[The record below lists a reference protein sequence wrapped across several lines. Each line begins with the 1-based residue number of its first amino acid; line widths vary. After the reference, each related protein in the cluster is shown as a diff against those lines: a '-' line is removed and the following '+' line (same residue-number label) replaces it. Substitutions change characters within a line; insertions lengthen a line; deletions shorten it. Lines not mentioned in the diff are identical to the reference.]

1 MDYNV
6 KPMIHRFRQNNMNI
20 VMDVNSGIVHVV
32 DDVTYK
38 VLEYYN
44 GTNRQM
50 VLANMGSEYEES
62 ELNEVMDDL
71 DELIK
76 KEVLFA
82 PMDPNYKMAIEDR
95 PIIKALC
102 INIAHDCNL
111 RCKYCFAGQG
121 GYGQWRMLMSFDVAR
136 RAVDF
141 LIAHSGPREHCE
153 LDFFGGEPLMNWHVV
168 QQTVDYVHNQEKKHH
183 KKIKMSLTT
192 NGMLLDE
199 EKTKYLTDNHISL
212 ILSLDGRKE
221 MHDRMRPDVNNEGT
235 YDQIVKN
242 LQYCIAHR
250 NGEEYYVRGTFTRH
264 NLDFTTDVEDMLDHG
279 FPAVSMEPVVG
290 DDSAKYSIKESDL
303 PRVKEEYDRL
313 AQLFIQREEEGRPFF
328 FFHFNM
334 DLWKGP
340 CLPKRLRGCG
350 AGHEYLAVVPNG
362 DIYPCHQFVGREGY
376 VVGNVYE
383 GLKNMKMMH
392 DFRMNHVFSKP
403 ECVDCWAK
411 FFCSGGCHA
420 NNEAYAG
427 DIIGVFDPGIFSIG
441 DTLCSPSKKF
451 KFEGIPTFAPEHF
464 ARVRPVDTMKR
475 KQFVKGVTQIAQEG
489 AIQVFKENHVGME
502 EIIVGV
508 VGVLQF
514 EVLEYRLKN

>member
-6 KPMIHRFRQNNMNI
+6 KPMIHRFQQNGMNI

-38 VLEYYN
+38 VLAYYN
-44 GTNRQM
+44 GTNRGM
-50 VLANMGSEYEES
+50 VLANLAKDYEEA

-71 DELIK
+71 DELIA

-82 PMDPNYKMAIEDR
+82 PMDKNYKMAIEDR

-111 RCKYCFAGQG
+111 RCQYCFAGQG

-168 QQTVDYVHNQEKKHH
+168 QQTIDYVHKQEKKHG

-192 NGMLLDE
+192 NGLLLDK
-199 EKTKYLTDNHISL
+199 EKVKYLTDNHISL

-221 MHDRMRPDVNNEGT
+221 MHDRMRPGVHGEGT
-235 YDQIVKN
+235 YDEIVKN
-242 LQYCIAHR
+242 LQYCVANR
-250 NGEEYYVRGTFTRH
+250 KGEEYYVRGTFTRY
-264 NLDFTTDVEDMLDHG
+264 NMDFMTDVIDMIDKG

-290 DDSAKYSIKESDL
+290 EDTADYSIKEEDL
-303 PRVKEEYDRL
+303 PRVKAEYDRL
-313 AQLFIQREEEGRPFF
+313 AKLFIAREEEGRPFF

-376 VVGNVYE
+376 VIGNVYE
-383 GLKNMKMMH
+383 GLKNFKMMR

-420 NNEAYAG
+420 NNEAFAG
-427 DIIGVFDPGIFSIG
+427 DIHKPFYITCEIQKKRVECAMMIQAYNEMKKPKVMAQPG
-441 DTLCSPSKKF
+441 TYQAKK
-451 KFEGIPTFAPEHF
+451 EA
-464 ARVRPVDTMKR
+464 
-475 KQFVKGVTQIAQEG
+475 
-489 AIQVFKENHVGME
+489 ME
-502 EIIVGV
+502 E
-508 VGVLQF
+508 
-514 EVLEYRLKN
+514 K

>member
-6 KPMIHRFRQNNMNI
+6 KPMIHRFQQNGMNI

-38 VLEYYN
+38 VLAYYN
-44 GTNRQM
+44 GTNRGM
-50 VLANMGSEYEES
+50 VLANLAKDYEEA

-71 DELIK
+71 DELIA

-82 PMDPNYKMAIEDR
+82 PMDKNYKMAIEDR

-111 RCKYCFAGQG
+111 RCQYCFAGQG

-168 QQTVDYVHNQEKKHH
+168 QQTIDYVHKQGKKHG

-192 NGMLLDE
+192 NGLLLDK
-199 EKTKYLTDNHISL
+199 EKVKYLTDNHISL

-221 MHDRMRPDVNNEGT
+221 MHDRMRPGVHGEGT
-235 YDQIVKN
+235 YDEIVKN
-242 LQYCIAHR
+242 LQYCVANR
-250 NGEEYYVRGTFTRH
+250 KGEEYYVRGTFTRY
-264 NLDFTTDVEDMLDHG
+264 NMDFTTDVIDMIDKG

-290 DDSAKYSIKESDL
+290 EDTADYSIKEEDL
-303 PRVKEEYDRL
+303 PRVKAEYDRL
-313 AQLFIQREEEGRPFF
+313 AKLFIAREEEGRPFF

-376 VVGNVYE
+376 VIGNVYE
-383 GLKNMKMMH
+383 GLKNFKMMR

-420 NNEAYAG
+420 NNEAFAG
-427 DIIGVFDPGIFSIG
+427 DIHKPFYITCEIQKKRVECAMMIQAYNEMKKPKVMAQPG
-441 DTLCSPSKKF
+441 TYQAKK
-451 KFEGIPTFAPEHF
+451 EA
-464 ARVRPVDTMKR
+464 
-475 KQFVKGVTQIAQEG
+475 
-489 AIQVFKENHVGME
+489 ME
-502 EIIVGV
+502 E
-508 VGVLQF
+508 
-514 EVLEYRLKN
+514 K

>member
-6 KPMIHRFRQNNMNI
+6 KPMIHRFQQNGMNI

-38 VLEYYN
+38 VLAYYN
-44 GTNRQM
+44 GTNRGM
-50 VLANMGSEYEES
+50 VLANLVKDYEEA

-71 DELIK
+71 DELIA

-82 PMDPNYKMAIEDR
+82 PMDKNYKMAIEDR

-111 RCKYCFAGQG
+111 RCQYCVAGQG
-121 GYGQWRMLMSFDVAR
+121 GYGQWRRLMSFDVAR

-168 QQTVDYVHNQEKKHH
+168 QQTIDYVHKQEKKHG

-192 NGMLLDE
+192 NGLLLDK
-199 EKTKYLTDNHISL
+199 EKVKYLTDNHISL

-221 MHDRMRPDVNNEGT
+221 MHDRMRPGVHGEGT
-235 YDQIVKN
+235 YDEIVKN
-242 LQYCIAHR
+242 LQYCVANR
-250 NGEEYYVRGTFTRH
+250 KGEEYYVRGTFTRY
-264 NLDFTTDVEDMLDHG
+264 NMDFTTDVIDMIDKG

-290 DDSAKYSIKESDL
+290 EDTADYSIKEEDL
-303 PRVKEEYDRL
+303 PRVKAEYDRL
-313 AQLFIQREEEGRPFF
+313 AKLFIAREEEGRPFF

-376 VVGNVYE
+376 VIGNVYE
-383 GLKNMKMMH
+383 GLKNFKMMR

-420 NNEAYAG
+420 NNEAFAG
-427 DIIGVFDPGIFSIG
+427 DIHKPFHITCEIQKKRVECAMMIQAYNEMKKPKVMAQPG
-441 DTLCSPSKKF
+441 TYQAKK
-451 KFEGIPTFAPEHF
+451 EA
-464 ARVRPVDTMKR
+464 
-475 KQFVKGVTQIAQEG
+475 
-489 AIQVFKENHVGME
+489 ME
-502 EIIVGV
+502 E
-508 VGVLQF
+508 
-514 EVLEYRLKN
+514 K

>member
-6 KPMIHRFRQNNMNI
+6 KPMIHRFQQNGMNI

-38 VLEYYN
+38 VLAYYN
-44 GTNRQM
+44 GTNRGM
-50 VLANMGSEYEES
+50 VLANLAKDYEEA

-71 DELIK
+71 DELIA

-82 PMDPNYKMAIEDR
+82 PMDKNYKMAIEDR

-111 RCKYCFAGQG
+111 RCQYCFAGQG

-168 QQTVDYVHNQEKKHH
+168 QQTIDYVHKQEKKHG

-192 NGMLLDE
+192 NGLLLDK
-199 EKTKYLTDNHISL
+199 EKVKYLTDNHISL

-221 MHDRMRPDVNNEGT
+221 MHDRMRPGVHGEGT
-235 YDQIVKN
+235 YDEIVKN
-242 LQYCIAHR
+242 LQYCVANR
-250 NGEEYYVRGTFTRH
+250 KGEEYYVRGTFTRY
-264 NLDFTTDVEDMLDHG
+264 NMDFTTDVIDMIDKG
-279 FPAVSMEPVVG
+279 FQAVSMEPVVG
-290 DDSAKYSIKESDL
+290 EDTADYSIKEEDL
-303 PRVKEEYDRL
+303 PRVKAEYDRL
-313 AQLFIQREEEGRPFF
+313 AKLFIAREEEGRPFF

-362 DIYPCHQFVGREGY
+362 EIYPCHQFVGREGY
-376 VVGNVYE
+376 VIGNVYE
-383 GLKNMKMMH
+383 GLKNFKMMR

-420 NNEAYAG
+420 NNEAFAG
-427 DIIGVFDPGIFSIG
+427 DIHKPYHITCEIQKKRVECAMMIQAYNEMKKPKVMAQPG
-441 DTLCSPSKKF
+441 TYQAKK
-451 KFEGIPTFAPEHF
+451 EA
-464 ARVRPVDTMKR
+464 
-475 KQFVKGVTQIAQEG
+475 
-489 AIQVFKENHVGME
+489 ME
-502 EIIVGV
+502 E
-508 VGVLQF
+508 
-514 EVLEYRLKN
+514 K

>member
-6 KPMIHRFRQNNMNI
+6 KPMIHRFQQNGMNI

-38 VLEYYN
+38 VLAYYN
-44 GTNRQM
+44 GTNRGM
-50 VLANMGSEYEES
+50 VLANLAKDYEEA

-71 DELIK
+71 DELIA

-82 PMDPNYKMAIEDR
+82 PMDKNYKMAIEDR

-111 RCKYCFAGQG
+111 RCQYCFAGQG

-168 QQTVDYVHNQEKKHH
+168 QQTIDYVHKQEKKHG

-192 NGMLLDE
+192 NGLLLDK
-199 EKTKYLTDNHISL
+199 EKVKYLTGNHISL

-221 MHDRMRPDVNNEGT
+221 MHDRMRPGVHGEGT
-235 YDQIVKN
+235 YDEIVKN
-242 LQYCIAHR
+242 LQYCVANR
-250 NGEEYYVRGTFTRH
+250 KGEEYYVRGTFTRY
-264 NLDFTTDVEDMLDHG
+264 NMDFTTDVIDMIDKG

-290 DDSAKYSIKESDL
+290 EDTADYSIKEEDL
-303 PRVKEEYDRL
+303 PRVKAEYDRL
-313 AQLFIQREEEGRPFF
+313 AKLFIAREEEGRPFF

-376 VVGNVYE
+376 VIGNVYE
-383 GLKNMKMMH
+383 GLKNFKMMR

-420 NNEAYAG
+420 NNEAFAG
-427 DIIGVFDPGIFSIG
+427 DIHKPFHITCEIQKKRVECAMMIQAYNEMKKPKVMAQPG
-441 DTLCSPSKKF
+441 TYQAKK
-451 KFEGIPTFAPEHF
+451 EAME
-464 ARVRPVDTMKR
+464 
-475 KQFVKGVTQIAQEG
+475 QE
-489 AIQVFKENHVGME
+489 
-502 EIIVGV
+502 
-508 VGVLQF
+508 
-514 EVLEYRLKN
+514 

>member
-6 KPMIHRFRQNNMNI
+6 KPMIHRFQQNGMNI

-38 VLEYYN
+38 VLAYYN
-44 GTNRQM
+44 GTNRGM
-50 VLANMGSEYEES
+50 VLANLDKDYEEA

-71 DELIK
+71 DELIA

-82 PMDPNYKMAIEDR
+82 PMDKNYKMAIEDR

-111 RCKYCFAGQG
+111 RCQYCFAGQG

-168 QQTVDYVHNQEKKHH
+168 QQTIDYVHKQEKKHG

-192 NGMLLDE
+192 NGLLLDK
-199 EKTKYLTDNHISL
+199 EKVKYLTDNHISL

-221 MHDRMRPDVNNEGT
+221 MHDRMRPGVHGEGT
-235 YDQIVKN
+235 YDEIVKN
-242 LQYCIAHR
+242 LQYCVANR
-250 NGEEYYVRGTFTRH
+250 KGEEYYVRGTFTRY
-264 NLDFTTDVEDMLDHG
+264 NMDFTTDVIDMLDKG

-290 DDSAKYSIKESDL
+290 EDTADYSIKEEDL
-303 PRVKEEYDRL
+303 PRVKAEYDRL
-313 AQLFIQREEEGRPFF
+313 AKLFIAREEEGRPFF

-362 DIYPCHQFVGREGY
+362 DIYPGHQFVGREGY
-376 VVGNVYE
+376 VIGNVYE
-383 GLKNMKMMH
+383 GLKNFKMMR

-420 NNEAYAG
+420 NNEAFAG
-427 DIIGVFDPGIFSIG
+427 DIHKPFHITCEIQKKRVECAMMIQAYNEMKKPKVMAQPG
-441 DTLCSPSKKF
+441 TYQAKK
-451 KFEGIPTFAPEHF
+451 EA
-464 ARVRPVDTMKR
+464 
-475 KQFVKGVTQIAQEG
+475 
-489 AIQVFKENHVGME
+489 ME
-502 EIIVGV
+502 E
-508 VGVLQF
+508 
-514 EVLEYRLKN
+514 K

>member
-6 KPMIHRFRQNNMNI
+6 KPMIHRFQQNGMNI

-38 VLEYYN
+38 VLAYYN
-44 GTNRQM
+44 GTNRGM
-50 VLANMGSEYEES
+50 VLANLAKDYEEA

-71 DELIK
+71 DELIA

-82 PMDPNYKMAIEDR
+82 PMDKNYKMAIEDR

-111 RCKYCFAGQG
+111 RCQYCFAGQG

-168 QQTVDYVHNQEKKHH
+168 QQTIDYVHKQEKKHG

-192 NGMLLDE
+192 NGLLLDK
-199 EKTKYLTDNHISL
+199 EKVKYLTDNHISL

-221 MHDRMRPDVNNEGT
+221 MHDRMRPGVHGEGT
-235 YDQIVKN
+235 YNEIVKN
-242 LQYCIAHR
+242 LQYCVANR
-250 NGEEYYVRGTFTRH
+250 KGEEYYVRGTFTRY
-264 NLDFTTDVEDMLDHG
+264 NMDFTTDVIDMIDKG

-290 DDSAKYSIKESDL
+290 EDTADYSIKEEDL
-303 PRVKEEYDRL
+303 PRVKAEYDRL
-313 AQLFIQREEEGRPFF
+313 AKLFIAREEEGRPFF

-376 VVGNVYE
+376 VIGNVYE
-383 GLKNMKMMH
+383 GLKNFKVMR

-420 NNEAYAG
+420 NNEAFAG
-427 DIIGVFDPGIFSIG
+427 DIHKPFHITCEIQKKRVECAMMIQAYNEMKKPKVMAQPG
-441 DTLCSPSKKF
+441 TYQAKK
-451 KFEGIPTFAPEHF
+451 EA
-464 ARVRPVDTMKR
+464 
-475 KQFVKGVTQIAQEG
+475 
-489 AIQVFKENHVGME
+489 ME
-502 EIIVGV
+502 E
-508 VGVLQF
+508 
-514 EVLEYRLKN
+514 K

>member
-6 KPMIHRFRQNNMNI
+6 KPMIHRFQQNGMNI

-38 VLEYYN
+38 VLAYYN
-44 GTNRQM
+44 GTNRGM
-50 VLANMGSEYEES
+50 VLANLAKDYEEA

-71 DELIK
+71 DELIA

-82 PMDPNYKMAIEDR
+82 PMDKNYKMAIEDR

-111 RCKYCFAGQG
+111 RCQYCFAGQG

-168 QQTVDYVHNQEKKHH
+168 QQTIDYVHKQEKKHG
-183 KKIKMSLTT
+183 KRIKMSLTT
-192 NGMLLDE
+192 NGLLLDK
-199 EKTKYLTDNHISL
+199 EKVKYLTDNHISL

-221 MHDRMRPDVNNEGT
+221 MHDRMRPGVHGEGT
-235 YDQIVKN
+235 YDEIVKN
-242 LQYCIAHR
+242 LQYCVANR
-250 NGEEYYVRGTFTRH
+250 KGEEYYVRGTFTRY
-264 NLDFTTDVEDMLDHG
+264 NMDFTTDVIDMIDKG

-290 DDSAKYSIKESDL
+290 EDTADYSIKEEDL
-303 PRVKEEYDRL
+303 PRVKAEYDRL
-313 AQLFIQREEEGRPFF
+313 AKLFIAREEEGRPFF

-376 VVGNVYE
+376 VIGNVYE
-383 GLKNMKMMH
+383 GLKNFKMMR
-392 DFRMNHVFSKP
+392 DFRMNHVFCKP

-420 NNEAYAG
+420 NNEAFAG
-427 DIIGVFDPGIFSIG
+427 DIHKPFHITCEIQKKRVECAMMIQAYNEMKKPKVMAQPG
-441 DTLCSPSKKF
+441 TYQAKK
-451 KFEGIPTFAPEHF
+451 EA
-464 ARVRPVDTMKR
+464 
-475 KQFVKGVTQIAQEG
+475 
-489 AIQVFKENHVGME
+489 ME
-502 EIIVGV
+502 E
-508 VGVLQF
+508 
-514 EVLEYRLKN
+514 K

>member
-6 KPMIHRFRQNNMNI
+6 KPMIHRFQQNGMNI

-38 VLEYYN
+38 VLAYYN
-44 GTNRQM
+44 GTNRGM
-50 VLANMGSEYEES
+50 VLANLAKDYEEA

-71 DELIK
+71 DELIA

-82 PMDPNYKMAIEDR
+82 PMDKNYKMAIEDR

-111 RCKYCFAGQG
+111 RCQYCFAGQG

-168 QQTVDYVHNQEKKHH
+168 QQTIDYVHKQEKKHG

-192 NGMLLDE
+192 NGLLLDK
-199 EKTKYLTDNHISL
+199 EKVKYLTDNHISL

-221 MHDRMRPDVNNEGT
+221 MHDRMRPGVHGEGT
-235 YDQIVKN
+235 YDEIVKN
-242 LQYCIAHR
+242 LQYCVANR
-250 NGEEYYVRGTFTRH
+250 KGEEYYVRGTFTRY
-264 NLDFTTDVEDMLDHG
+264 NMDFTTDVIDMIDKG

-290 DDSAKYSIKESDL
+290 EDTADYSIKEEEL
-303 PRVKEEYDRL
+303 PRVKAEYDRL
-313 AQLFIQREEEGRPFF
+313 AKLFIAREEEGRPFF

-376 VVGNVYE
+376 VIGNVYE
-383 GLKNMKMMH
+383 GLKNFKMMR

-420 NNEAYAG
+420 NNEAFAG
-427 DIIGVFDPGIFSIG
+427 DIHKPYHITCEIQKKRVACAMMIQAYNEMKKPKVMAQPG
-441 DTLCSPSKKF
+441 TYQAKK
-451 KFEGIPTFAPEHF
+451 EA
-464 ARVRPVDTMKR
+464 
-475 KQFVKGVTQIAQEG
+475 
-489 AIQVFKENHVGME
+489 ME
-502 EIIVGV
+502 E
-508 VGVLQF
+508 
-514 EVLEYRLKN
+514 K

>member
-1 MDYNV
+1 MDYNI
-6 KPMIHRFRQNNMNI
+6 KPMIHRFQQNGMNI
-20 VMDVNSGIVHVV
+20 VMDVNSGIVHIV
-32 DDVTYK
+32 DDVTYR
-38 VLEYYN
+38 VLAYYN
-44 GTNRQM
+44 GTNRDM
-50 VLANMGSEYEES
+50 VLANLAKDYDEA

-71 DELIK
+71 DELIQ
-76 KEVLFA
+76 KEALYA

-95 PIIKALC
+95 PIVKALC

-168 QQTVDYVHNQEKKHH
+168 QQTVDYVHKQEKKHH

-192 NGMLLDE
+192 NGMLLDK
-199 EKTKYLTDNHISL
+199 EKVKYLTDNHISL

-221 MHDRMRPDVNNEGT
+221 MHDRMRPGVHGEGT
-235 YDQIVKN
+235 YDEILKN
-242 LQYCIAHR
+242 LQYCVANR
-250 NGEEYYVRGTFTRH
+250 KGEEYYVRGTFTRY
-264 NLDFTTDVEDMLDHG
+264 NMDFTTDVEDMIDKG

-290 DDSAKYSIKESDL
+290 EDGEDYSIKEEDL
-303 PRVKEEYDRL
+303 PRVKAEYDRL
-313 AQLFIQREEEGRPFF
+313 AKLFIQREEEGRPFF

-362 DIYPCHQFVGREGY
+362 DIYPCHQFVGRDGY
-376 VVGNVYE
+376 VIGNVYE

-403 ECVDCWAK
+403 DCIDCWAK

-420 NNEAYAG
+420 NNEAYGG
-427 DIIGVFDPGIFSIG
+427 DIHKPFHITCEIQKKRVECAMMIQAYNQMKKPKVMAQPG
-441 DTLCSPSKKF
+441 TYAAKK
-451 KFEGIPTFAPEHF
+451 EAME
-464 ARVRPVDTMKR
+464 A
-475 KQFVKGVTQIAQEG
+475 E
-489 AIQVFKENHVGME
+489 KE
-502 EIIVGV
+502 
-508 VGVLQF
+508 
-514 EVLEYRLKN
+514 

>member
-6 KPMIHRFRQNNMNI
+6 KPMIHRFQQNGMNI

-38 VLEYYN
+38 VLAYYN
-44 GTNRQM
+44 GTNRGM
-50 VLANMGSEYEES
+50 VLANLAKDYEEA

-71 DELIK
+71 DELIA

-82 PMDPNYKMAIEDR
+82 PMDKNYKMAIEDR

-111 RCKYCFAGQG
+111 RCQYCFAGQG

-168 QQTVDYVHNQEKKHH
+168 QQTIDYVHKQEKKHG

-192 NGMLLDE
+192 NGLLLDK
-199 EKTKYLTDNHISL
+199 EKVKYLTDNHISL

-221 MHDRMRPDVNNEGT
+221 MHDRMRPGVHGEGT
-235 YDQIVKN
+235 YDEIVKN
-242 LQYCIAHR
+242 LQYCVANR
-250 NGEEYYVRGTFTRH
+250 KGEEYYVRGTFTRY
-264 NLDFTTDVEDMLDHG
+264 NMDFTTDVIDMIDKG

-290 DDSAKYSIKESDL
+290 EDTADYSIKEEDL
-303 PRVKEEYDRL
+303 PRVKAEYDRL
-313 AQLFIQREEEGRPFF
+313 AKLFIAREEEGRPFF

-376 VVGNVYE
+376 VIGNVYE
-383 GLKNMKMMH
+383 GLKNFKMMR

-411 FFCSGGCHA
+411 FFCSGGCRA
-420 NNEAYAG
+420 NNEAFAG
-427 DIIGVFDPGIFSIG
+427 DIHKPFYITCEIQKKRVECAMMIQAYNEMKKPKVMAQPG
-441 DTLCSPSKKF
+441 TYQAKK
-451 KFEGIPTFAPEHF
+451 EA
-464 ARVRPVDTMKR
+464 
-475 KQFVKGVTQIAQEG
+475 
-489 AIQVFKENHVGME
+489 ME
-502 EIIVGV
+502 E
-508 VGVLQF
+508 
-514 EVLEYRLKN
+514 K

>member
-6 KPMIHRFRQNNMNI
+6 KPMIHRFQQNGMNI

-38 VLEYYN
+38 VLAYYN
-44 GTNRQM
+44 GTNRGM
-50 VLANMGSEYEES
+50 VLANLAKDYEEA

-71 DELIK
+71 DELIA

-82 PMDPNYKMAIEDR
+82 PMDKNYKMAIEDR
-95 PIIKALC
+95 PIIKAVC

-111 RCKYCFAGQG
+111 RCQYCFAGQG

-168 QQTVDYVHNQEKKHH
+168 QQTIDYVHKQEKKHG

-192 NGMLLDE
+192 NGLLLDK
-199 EKTKYLTDNHISL
+199 EKVKYLTDNHISL

-221 MHDRMRPDVNNEGT
+221 MHDRMRPGVHGEGT
-235 YDQIVKN
+235 YDEIVKN
-242 LQYCIAHR
+242 LQYCVANR
-250 NGEEYYVRGTFTRH
+250 KGEEYYVRGTFTRY
-264 NLDFTTDVEDMLDHG
+264 NMDFTTDVIDMIDKG

-290 DDSAKYSIKESDL
+290 EDTADYSIKEEVL
-303 PRVKEEYDRL
+303 PRVKAEYDRL
-313 AQLFIQREEEGRPFF
+313 AKLFIAREEEGRPFF

-376 VVGNVYE
+376 VIGNVYE
-383 GLKNMKMMH
+383 GLKNFKMMR

-420 NNEAYAG
+420 NNEAFAG
-427 DIIGVFDPGIFSIG
+427 DIHKPYHITCEIQKKRVECAMMIQAYNEMKKPKVMAQPG
-441 DTLCSPSKKF
+441 TYQAKK
-451 KFEGIPTFAPEHF
+451 EA
-464 ARVRPVDTMKR
+464 
-475 KQFVKGVTQIAQEG
+475 
-489 AIQVFKENHVGME
+489 ME
-502 EIIVGV
+502 E
-508 VGVLQF
+508 
-514 EVLEYRLKN
+514 K

>member
-6 KPMIHRFRQNNMNI
+6 KPMIHRFQQNGMNI

-38 VLEYYN
+38 VLAYYN
-44 GTNRQM
+44 GTNRGM
-50 VLANMGSEYEES
+50 VLANLAKDYEEA

-71 DELIK
+71 DELIA

-82 PMDPNYKMAIEDR
+82 PMDKNYKMAIEDR

-111 RCKYCFAGQG
+111 RCQYCFAGQG

-168 QQTVDYVHNQEKKHH
+168 QQIIDYVHKQEKKHG

-192 NGMLLDE
+192 NGLLLDK
-199 EKTKYLTDNHISL
+199 EKVKYLTDNHISL

-221 MHDRMRPDVNNEGT
+221 MHDRMRPGVHGEGT
-235 YDQIVKN
+235 YDEIVKN
-242 LQYCIAHR
+242 LQYCVANR
-250 NGEEYYVRGTFTRH
+250 KGEEYYVRGTFTRY
-264 NLDFTTDVEDMLDHG
+264 NMDFTTDVIDMIDKG

-290 DDSAKYSIKESDL
+290 EDTADYSIKEEDL
-303 PRVKEEYDRL
+303 PRVKAEYDRL
-313 AQLFIQREEEGRPFF
+313 AKLFIAREEEGRPFF

-376 VVGNVYE
+376 VIGNVYE
-383 GLKNMKMMH
+383 GLKNFKMMR

-420 NNEAYAG
+420 NNEAFAG
-427 DIIGVFDPGIFSIG
+427 DIHKPFYITCEIQKKRVECAMMIQAYNEMKKPKVMAQPG
-441 DTLCSPSKKF
+441 TYQAKK
-451 KFEGIPTFAPEHF
+451 EA
-464 ARVRPVDTMKR
+464 
-475 KQFVKGVTQIAQEG
+475 
-489 AIQVFKENHVGME
+489 ME
-502 EIIVGV
+502 E
-508 VGVLQF
+508 
-514 EVLEYRLKN
+514 K

>member
-6 KPMIHRFRQNNMNI
+6 KPMIHRFQQNGMNI

-38 VLEYYN
+38 VLAYYN
-44 GTNRQM
+44 GTNRGM
-50 VLANMGSEYEES
+50 VLANLAKDYEEA

-71 DELIK
+71 DELIA

-82 PMDPNYKMAIEDR
+82 PMDKNYKMAIEDR

-111 RCKYCFAGQG
+111 RCQYCFAGQG

-168 QQTVDYVHNQEKKHH
+168 QQTIDYVHKQEKKHG

-192 NGMLLDE
+192 NGLLLDK
-199 EKTKYLTDNHISL
+199 EKVKYLTDNHISL

-221 MHDRMRPDVNNEGT
+221 MHDRMRPGVHGEGT
-235 YDQIVKN
+235 YDEIVKN
-242 LQYCIAHR
+242 LQYCVANR
-250 NGEEYYVRGTFTRH
+250 KGEEYYVRGTFTRY
-264 NLDFTTDVEDMLDHG
+264 NMDFTTDVIDMIDKG

-290 DDSAKYSIKESDL
+290 EDTADYSIKEEDL
-303 PRVKEEYDRL
+303 PRVKAEYDRL
-313 AQLFIQREEEGRPFF
+313 AKLFIAREEEGRPFF

-376 VVGNVYE
+376 VIGNVYE
-383 GLKNMKMMH
+383 GLKNFKMMR

-420 NNEAYAG
+420 NNEAFAG
-427 DIIGVFDPGIFSIG
+427 DIHKPFHITCEIQKKQIGR
-441 DTLCSPSKKF
+441 
-451 KFEGIPTFAPEHF
+451 A
-464 ARVRPVDTMKR
+464 
-475 KQFVKGVTQIAQEG
+475 
-489 AIQVFKENHVGME
+489 HV
-502 EIIVGV
+502 
-508 VGVLQF
+508 
-514 EVLEYRLKN
+514 

>member
-6 KPMIHRFRQNNMNI
+6 KPMIHRFQQNGMNI

-38 VLEYYN
+38 VLAYYN
-44 GTNRQM
+44 GTNRGM
-50 VLANMGSEYEES
+50 VLANLAKDYEEA

-71 DELIK
+71 DELIA

-82 PMDPNYKMAIEDR
+82 PMDKNYKMAIEDR

-111 RCKYCFAGQG
+111 RCQYCFAGQG

-168 QQTVDYVHNQEKKHH
+168 QQTIDYVHKQEKKHG

-192 NGMLLDE
+192 NGLLLDK
-199 EKTKYLTDNHISL
+199 EKVKYLTDNHISL

-221 MHDRMRPDVNNEGT
+221 MHDRMRPGVHGEGT
-235 YDQIVKN
+235 YDEIVKN
-242 LQYCIAHR
+242 LQYCVANR
-250 NGEEYYVRGTFTRH
+250 KGEEYYVRGTFTRY
-264 NLDFTTDVEDMLDHG
+264 NMDFTTDVIDMIDKG

-290 DDSAKYSIKESDL
+290 EDTADYSIKEEDL
-303 PRVKEEYDRL
+303 PRVKAEYDRL
-313 AQLFIQREEEGRPFF
+313 AKLFIAREEEGRPFF

-362 DIYPCHQFVGREGY
+362 DIYPCHQFVGRDGY
-376 VVGNVYE
+376 VIGNVYE
-383 GLKNMKMMH
+383 GLMNFKMMR

-420 NNEAYAG
+420 NNEAFAG
-427 DIIGVFDPGIFSIG
+427 DIHKPFHITCEIQKKRVECAMMIQAYNEMKKPKVMAQPG
-441 DTLCSPSKKF
+441 TYQAKK
-451 KFEGIPTFAPEHF
+451 EA
-464 ARVRPVDTMKR
+464 
-475 KQFVKGVTQIAQEG
+475 
-489 AIQVFKENHVGME
+489 ME
-502 EIIVGV
+502 E
-508 VGVLQF
+508 
-514 EVLEYRLKN
+514 K

>member
-1 MDYNV
+1 MDYNI
-6 KPMIHRFRQNNMNI
+6 KPMIHRFQQNGMNI
-20 VMDVNSGIVHVV
+20 VMDVNSGIVHIV
-32 DDVTYK
+32 DDVTYR
-38 VLEYYN
+38 VLAYYN
-44 GTNRQM
+44 GTNRDM
-50 VLANMGSEYEES
+50 VLANLAKDYDEA

-71 DELIK
+71 DELIQ
-76 KEVLFA
+76 KEALYA

-95 PIIKALC
+95 PIVKALC

-168 QQTVDYVHNQEKKHH
+168 QQTVDYVHKQEKKHH

-192 NGMLLDE
+192 NGMLLDK
-199 EKTKYLTDNHISL
+199 EKVKYLTDNHISL

-221 MHDRMRPDVNNEGT
+221 MHDRMRPGVHGEGT
-235 YDQIVKN
+235 YDEILKN
-242 LQYCIAHR
+242 LQHCVANR
-250 NGEEYYVRGTFTRH
+250 KGEEYYVRGTFTRY
-264 NLDFTTDVEDMLDHG
+264 NMDFTTDVEDMIDKG

-290 DDSAKYSIKESDL
+290 EDGEDYSIKEEDL
-303 PRVKEEYDRL
+303 PRVKAEYDRL
-313 AQLFIQREEEGRPFF
+313 AKLFIQREEEGRPFF

-376 VVGNVYE
+376 VIGNVYE

-403 ECVDCWAK
+403 DCINCWAK

-420 NNEAYAG
+420 NNEAYGG
-427 DIIGVFDPGIFSIG
+427 DIHKPFHITCEIQKKRVECAMMIQAYNQMKKPKVMAQPG
-441 DTLCSPSKKF
+441 TYAAKK
-451 KFEGIPTFAPEHF
+451 EA
-464 ARVRPVDTMKR
+464 
-475 KQFVKGVTQIAQEG
+475 
-489 AIQVFKENHVGME
+489 ME
-502 EIIVGV
+502 AE
-508 VGVLQF
+508 
-514 EVLEYRLKN
+514 KK

>member
-6 KPMIHRFRQNNMNI
+6 KPMIHRFQQNGMNI

-38 VLEYYN
+38 VLAYYN
-44 GTNRQM
+44 GTNRGM
-50 VLANMGSEYEES
+50 VLANLAKDYEEA

-71 DELIK
+71 DELIA

-82 PMDPNYKMAIEDR
+82 PMDKNYKMAIEDR

-111 RCKYCFAGQG
+111 RCQYCFAGQG

-168 QQTVDYVHNQEKKHH
+168 QQTIDYVHKQEKKHG

-192 NGMLLDE
+192 NGLLLDK
-199 EKTKYLTDNHISL
+199 EKVKYLTDNHISL

-221 MHDRMRPDVNNEGT
+221 MHDRMRPGVHGEGT
-235 YDQIVKN
+235 YDEIVKN
-242 LQYCIAHR
+242 LQYCVANR
-250 NGEEYYVRGTFTRH
+250 KGEEYYVRGTFTRY
-264 NLDFTTDVEDMLDHG
+264 NMDFTTDVIDMIDKG

-290 DDSAKYSIKESDL
+290 EDTADYSIKEEDL
-303 PRVKEEYDRL
+303 PRVKAEYDRL
-313 AQLFIQREEEGRPFF
+313 AKLFIAREEEGRPFF

-376 VVGNVYE
+376 VIGNVYE
-383 GLKNMKMMH
+383 GLKNFKLMR

-420 NNEAYAG
+420 NNEAFTG
-427 DIIGVFDPGIFSIG
+427 DIHKPFHITCEIQKKRVECAMMIQAYNEMKKPKVMAQPG
-441 DTLCSPSKKF
+441 TYQAKK
-451 KFEGIPTFAPEHF
+451 EA
-464 ARVRPVDTMKR
+464 
-475 KQFVKGVTQIAQEG
+475 
-489 AIQVFKENHVGME
+489 ME
-502 EIIVGV
+502 E
-508 VGVLQF
+508 
-514 EVLEYRLKN
+514 E

>member
-6 KPMIHRFRQNNMNI
+6 KPMIHRFQQNGMNI

-38 VLEYYN
+38 VLAYYN
-44 GTNRQM
+44 GTNRGM
-50 VLANMGSEYEES
+50 VLANLVKDYEEA
-62 ELNEVMDDL
+62 ELNEVMNDL
-71 DELIK
+71 DELIA

-82 PMDPNYKMAIEDR
+82 PMDKNYKMAIEDR

-111 RCKYCFAGQG
+111 RCQYCFAGQG

-168 QQTVDYVHNQEKKHH
+168 QQTIDYVHKQEKKHG

-192 NGMLLDE
+192 NGLLLDK
-199 EKTKYLTDNHISL
+199 EKVKYLTDNHISL

-221 MHDRMRPDVNNEGT
+221 MHDRMRPGVHGEGT
-235 YDQIVKN
+235 YDEIVKN
-242 LQYCIAHR
+242 LQYCVANR
-250 NGEEYYVRGTFTRH
+250 KGEEYYVRGTFTRY
-264 NLDFTTDVEDMLDHG
+264 NMDFTTDVIDMIDKG

-290 DDSAKYSIKESDL
+290 EDTADYSIKEEDL
-303 PRVKEEYDRL
+303 PRVKAEYDRL
-313 AQLFIQREEEGRPFF
+313 AKLFIAREEEGRPFF

-376 VVGNVYE
+376 VIGNVYE
-383 GLKNMKMMH
+383 GLKNFKMMR

-420 NNEAYAG
+420 NNEAFAG
-427 DIIGVFDPGIFSIG
+427 DIHKPFHITCEIQKKRVECAMMIQAYNEMKKPKVMAQPG
-441 DTLCSPSKKF
+441 TYQAKK
-451 KFEGIPTFAPEHF
+451 EA
-464 ARVRPVDTMKR
+464 
-475 KQFVKGVTQIAQEG
+475 
-489 AIQVFKENHVGME
+489 ME
-502 EIIVGV
+502 E
-508 VGVLQF
+508 
-514 EVLEYRLKN
+514 E

>member
-6 KPMIHRFRQNNMNI
+6 KPMIHLFQQNGMNI

-38 VLEYYN
+38 VLAYYN
-44 GTNRQM
+44 GTNRGM
-50 VLANMGSEYEES
+50 VLANLAKDYEEA

-71 DELIK
+71 DELIA

-82 PMDPNYKMAIEDR
+82 PMDKNYKMAIEDR

-111 RCKYCFAGQG
+111 RCQYCFAGQG

-168 QQTVDYVHNQEKKHH
+168 QQTIDYVHKQEKKHG

-192 NGMLLDE
+192 NGLLLDK
-199 EKTKYLTDNHISL
+199 EKVKYLTDNHISL

-221 MHDRMRPDVNNEGT
+221 MHDRMRPGVHGEGT
-235 YDQIVKN
+235 YDEIVKN
-242 LQYCIAHR
+242 LQYCVANR
-250 NGEEYYVRGTFTRH
+250 KGEEYYVRGTFTRY
-264 NLDFTTDVEDMLDHG
+264 NMDFTTDVIDMIDKG

-290 DDSAKYSIKESDL
+290 EDTADYSIKEEDL
-303 PRVKEEYDRL
+303 PRVKAEYDRL
-313 AQLFIQREEEGRPFF
+313 AKLFIAREEEGRPFF

-376 VVGNVYE
+376 VIGHVYE
-383 GLKNMKMMH
+383 GLKNFKMMR

-420 NNEAYAG
+420 NNEAFAG
-427 DIIGVFDPGIFSIG
+427 DIHKPYHITCEIQKKRVECAMMIQAYNEMKKPKVMAQPG
-441 DTLCSPSKKF
+441 TYQAKK
-451 KFEGIPTFAPEHF
+451 EA
-464 ARVRPVDTMKR
+464 
-475 KQFVKGVTQIAQEG
+475 
-489 AIQVFKENHVGME
+489 ME
-502 EIIVGV
+502 E
-508 VGVLQF
+508 
-514 EVLEYRLKN
+514 K

>member
-6 KPMIHRFRQNNMNI
+6 KPMIHRFQQNGMNI

-38 VLEYYN
+38 VLAYYN
-44 GTNRQM
+44 GTNRGM
-50 VLANMGSEYEES
+50 VLANLAKDYEEA

-71 DELIK
+71 DELIA

-82 PMDPNYKMAIEDR
+82 PMDKNYKMAIEDR

-111 RCKYCFAGQG
+111 RCQYCFAGQG

-168 QQTVDYVHNQEKKHH
+168 QQTIDYVHKQEKKHG

-192 NGMLLDE
+192 NGLLLDK
-199 EKTKYLTDNHISL
+199 EKVKYLTDNHISL

-221 MHDRMRPDVNNEGT
+221 MHDRMRPGVHGEGT
-235 YDQIVKN
+235 YDEIVKN
-242 LQYCIAHR
+242 LQYCVANR
-250 NGEEYYVRGTFTRH
+250 KGEEYYVRGTFTRY
-264 NLDFTTDVEDMLDHG
+264 NMDFTTDVIDMIDKG

-290 DDSAKYSIKESDL
+290 EDTADYSIKEEDL
-303 PRVKEEYDRL
+303 PRVKAEYDRL
-313 AQLFIQREEEGRPFF
+313 AKLSIAREEEGRPFF

-376 VVGNVYE
+376 VIGNVYE
-383 GLKNMKMMH
+383 GLKNFKLMR

-420 NNEAYAG
+420 NNEAFAG
-427 DIIGVFDPGIFSIG
+427 DIHKPFHITCEIQKKRVECAMMIQAYNEMKKPKVMAQPG
-441 DTLCSPSKKF
+441 TYQAKK
-451 KFEGIPTFAPEHF
+451 EAME
-464 ARVRPVDTMKR
+464 
-475 KQFVKGVTQIAQEG
+475 QE
-489 AIQVFKENHVGME
+489 
-502 EIIVGV
+502 
-508 VGVLQF
+508 
-514 EVLEYRLKN
+514 

>member
-6 KPMIHRFRQNNMNI
+6 KPMIHRFQQNGMNI

-38 VLEYYN
+38 VLAYYN
-44 GTNRQM
+44 GTNRGM
-50 VLANMGSEYEES
+50 VLANLAKDYEEA

-71 DELIK
+71 DELIA

-82 PMDPNYKMAIEDR
+82 PMDKNYKMAIEDR

-111 RCKYCFAGQG
+111 RCQYCFAGQG

-168 QQTVDYVHNQEKKHH
+168 QQTIDYVHKQEKKHG

-192 NGMLLDE
+192 NGLLLDK
-199 EKTKYLTDNHISL
+199 EKVKYLTDNHISL

-221 MHDRMRPDVNNEGT
+221 MHDRMRPGIHGEGT
-235 YDQIVKN
+235 YDEIVKN
-242 LQYCIAHR
+242 LQYCVANR
-250 NGEEYYVRGTFTRH
+250 KGEEYYVRGTFTRY
-264 NLDFTTDVEDMLDHG
+264 NMDFTTDVIDMIDKG

-290 DDSAKYSIKESDL
+290 EDTADYSIKEEDL
-303 PRVKEEYDRL
+303 KRVKAEYDRL
-313 AQLFIQREEEGRPFF
+313 AKLFIAREEEGRPFF

-376 VVGNVYE
+376 VIGNVYE
-383 GLKNMKMMH
+383 GLKNFKLMR

-420 NNEAYAG
+420 NNEAFAG
-427 DIIGVFDPGIFSIG
+427 DIHKPYHITCEIQKKRVECAMMIQAYNEMKKPKVMAQPG
-441 DTLCSPSKKF
+441 TYQAKK
-451 KFEGIPTFAPEHF
+451 EA
-464 ARVRPVDTMKR
+464 
-475 KQFVKGVTQIAQEG
+475 
-489 AIQVFKENHVGME
+489 ME
-502 EIIVGV
+502 E
-508 VGVLQF
+508 
-514 EVLEYRLKN
+514 E